1 MVRDKLQ
8 IIAHRAVATFGSL
21 AKSISE
27 GEMASVLSHVTALLF
42 HDCLLMVRSVI
53 AEVLTALLSSPITEL
68 VITPCGKLIAPL
80 QEMVEAIPIP
90 GLSILIDLN
99 AMLEEVV
106 GDIEGNAI
114 DAIIGKSVDQI
125 KKTFDEAQRELGIP
139 ALKE

>member
-1 MVRDKLQ
+1 MVD
-8 IIAHRAVATFGSL
+8 
-21 AKSISE
+21 SIP
-27 GEMASVLSHVTALLF
+27 V
-42 HDCLLMVRSVI
+42 
-53 AEVLTALLSSPITEL
+53 
-68 VITPCGKLIAPL
+68 
-80 QEMVEAIPIP
+80 P

-99 AMLEEVV
+99 AMMEEVV